1 MRHPFVLGLGLLLIC
16 TVIGCDDSA
25 SEGSSTV
32 NRLSIE
38 DTFRLHCSTCH
49 GDGSGNG
56 HIAATLKL
64 RPRNLKHKKW
74 QASVTDA
81 HILKTIREGGKVVN
95 LSPDMPAFQ
104 DKLDKQ
110 QLSAMVQYIR
120 RLGR

>member
-1 MRHPFVLGLGLLLIC
+1 MRHPFVIGLCLFLIC
-16 TVIGCDDSA
+16 GSSGCDDAS
-25 SEGSSTV
+25 SEGPPAV
-32 NRLSIE
+32 HRLSIE

-95 LSPDMPAFQ
+95 LSPDMPAFE

-110 QLSAMVQYIR
+110 QLNAMVQYIR
-120 RLGR
+120 RLGS